1 MPVQLVADY
10 NREAGPIGNGEMA
23 PGLLMAEANHRIA
36 NNLTLIAGWLR
47 LQAAGVRKDARP
59 LSVQEACNLLEE
71 AGSRIETV
79 GRLHRLLAHSG
90 QAVTL
95 DLRQYLHDV
104 ARAAID
110 SMSVPGVTTL
120 DAAKSS
126 TCPIPTHQALSVG
139 FIVGE
144 VVTNAVK
151 YAHPAGVSGRVALS
165 CHRRPEGAS
174 LIQITDDGVGLPE
187 DFNPRKD
194 GGLGLRMV
202 RTLADQLGATLT
214 FDSSGFGLTV
224 RLLLPPY
231 ELISST

>member
-1 MPVQLVADY
+1 
-10 NREAGPIGNGEMA
+10 
-23 PGLLMAEANHRIA
+23 MAEANHRIA
-36 NNLTLIAGWLR
+36 NNLTLIAGWLG
-47 LQAAGVRKDARP
+47 LQAAGVRKDGRP
-59 LSVQEACNLLEE
+59 LSAQEACNLLEE

-90 QAVTL
+90 QAVSL

-104 ARAAID
+104 AKAAID

-120 DAAKSS
+120 DGVQGGP
-126 TCPIPTHQALSVG
+126 CHIPTHQALSVG

-151 YAHPAGVSGRVALS
+151 YAHPAGVSGRVELS
-165 CHRRPEGAS
+165 CHRRSEGAT
-174 LIQITDDGVGLPE
+174 LIQVTDDGVGLPE

-224 RLLLPPY
+224 RLLLPPSG
-231 ELISST
+231 LVSVA